1 MLVPGSVP
9 VSSKNSGPTGQRS
22 QLTSLELVMPKH
34 YVVVEDGKDQALLGQ
49 TGLVTRE
56 IVPCLFFFIP
66 CRPCTTERLE
76 NETTQQKPS
85 IRLERSLWK
94 SLKHHATFPAQHQ
107 PEVEVTA
114 EEAFAH
120 QSSWETKWN
129 HRWCVFLQAGLPW
142 VEITLMSAQT
152 GKLVTLRTIVQQIDL
167 VCQRWGLFESM

>member
-94 SLKHHATFPAQHQ
+94 SLNTTPHFQRNISPRLKSLLKKLLHINPAGK
-107 PEVEVTA
+107 P
-114 EEAFAH
+114 
-120 QSSWETKWN
+120 SGIIGG
-129 HRWCVFLQAGLPW
+129 VFFY
-142 VEITLMSAQT
+142 
-152 GKLVTLRTIVQQIDL
+152 KLDSPG
-167 VCQRWGLFESM
+167 WKSH